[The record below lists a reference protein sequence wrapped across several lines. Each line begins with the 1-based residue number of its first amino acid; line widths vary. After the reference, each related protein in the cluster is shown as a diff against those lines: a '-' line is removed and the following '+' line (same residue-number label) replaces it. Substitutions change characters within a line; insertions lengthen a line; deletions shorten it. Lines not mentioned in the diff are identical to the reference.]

1 MGKPSVLASAERV
14 EPPRGEQDSVTAA
27 HAAVTAAPG
36 AELVLR
42 HPDGTVIPLPPV
54 LTRLVAASL
63 RELAAGHTVIVLPSE
78 TMLTP
83 AEAGELLG
91 LSRPF
96 ISRLLDAGEIPSEQL
111 PHSQHRRVRLSD
123 VLAFQAR
130 RESRRAGRRAIAE
143 AADTAGI
150 PY

>member
-1 MGKPSVLASAERV
+1 MGRSGVLAGAERV
-14 EPPRGEQDSVTAA
+14 EPSRGERASATAA
-27 HAAVTAAPG
+27 QAAVASVPG

-42 HPDGTVIPLPPV
+42 RPDGTIVPLPSA

-63 RELAAGHTVIVLPSE
+63 RELAAGHAVTVLPSE
-78 TMLTP
+78 ALLTP
-83 AEAGELLG
+83 AETAELLG

-96 ISRLLDAGEIPSEQL
+96 VSRLLDAGEIPSERL
-111 PHSQHRRVRLSD
+111 PRSRHRRVRLSD

-130 RESRRAGRRAIAE
+130 RESRREGRRAVAE
-143 AADTAGI
+143 AVEAAGV